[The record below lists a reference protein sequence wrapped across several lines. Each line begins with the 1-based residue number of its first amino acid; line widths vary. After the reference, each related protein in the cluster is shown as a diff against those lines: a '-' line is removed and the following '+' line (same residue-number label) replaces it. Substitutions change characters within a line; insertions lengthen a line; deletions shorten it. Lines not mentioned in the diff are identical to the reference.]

1 MTGKLRT
8 RLFYSI
14 LLGWLVFWSFNALD
28 AFADVIVDNGD
39 PGTSYTGTWK
49 VSGGS
54 NPYGVDSL
62 WARDGA
68 TYTWQFDSQA
78 SGTYEVLM
86 WWSEWPSRGTDI
98 SVDINYRDGIETRS
112 INQLENAGLWNSFGT
127 YYFDVS
133 GSVTI
138 TAANG
143 STVSTCAD
151 AVWFKLISANTP
163 PTASI
168 DSITPNPAEPDQPV
182 QFKGQGT
189 DAEGSVE
196 AYQWESSID
205 GWLSNLSSFTTSSL
219 TEGTHTI
226 SFKVQDDEGIWS
238 EAVTQDLVVG
248 AIPTE
253 IIIDNGA
260 PSTSYTGTWKVSGGS
275 NPYGADSL
283 YSRDGAT
290 YTWTFA
296 PTVSGYYKV
305 SMWWTEWPSR
315 STSVPVDFEHSEGT
329 TRVDITQRQNGGQW
343 NMLDDYHDYYFESG
357 SSYNVTITAQP
368 GPSSTCADAVR
379 FVFPG
384 EANSQP
390 VATNVAI
397 TGAAKVGQTLN
408 GAYSYFD
415 DDGDL

>member
-1 MTGKLRT
+1 MVINELNGYKGRCSMIGKLRT
-8 RLFYSI
+8 LLFYTI
-14 LLGWLVFWSFNALD
+14 LLVCLAFWSFNALN
-28 AFADVIVDNGD
+28 AFADIIVDNGD
-39 PGTSYTGTWK
+39 SGTFYTGTWK

-54 NPYGVDSL
+54 DPYGVDSL

-98 SVDINYRDGIETRS
+98 SVDINYRGGIETRS

-168 DSITPNPAEPDQPV
+168 DSITPNPAEPGQPV
-182 QFKGQGT
+182 QFIGQGT

-205 GWLSNLSSFTTSSL
+205 GSLSDLSSGFHFCISKHRLPGRLQHLEASIL
-219 TEGTHTI
+219 IDLLDLRGQCILSTHKYVPDQALLQI
-226 SFKVQDDEGIWS
+226 LPHRHRCLRGR
-238 EAVTQDLVVG
+238 VG
-248 AIPTE
+248 
-253 IIIDNGA
+253 
-260 PSTSYTGTWKVSGGS
+260 
-275 NPYGADSL
+275 L
-283 YSRDGAT
+283 
-290 YTWTFA
+290 
-296 PTVSGYYKV
+296 
-305 SMWWTEWPSR
+305 
-315 STSVPVDFEHSEGT
+315 
-329 TRVDITQRQNGGQW
+329 
-343 NMLDDYHDYYFESG
+343 
-357 SSYNVTITAQP
+357 
-368 GPSSTCADAVR
+368 
-379 FVFPG
+379 
-384 EANSQP
+384 
-390 VATNVAI
+390 
-397 TGAAKVGQTLN
+397 
-408 GAYSYFD
+408 
-415 DDGDL
+415 